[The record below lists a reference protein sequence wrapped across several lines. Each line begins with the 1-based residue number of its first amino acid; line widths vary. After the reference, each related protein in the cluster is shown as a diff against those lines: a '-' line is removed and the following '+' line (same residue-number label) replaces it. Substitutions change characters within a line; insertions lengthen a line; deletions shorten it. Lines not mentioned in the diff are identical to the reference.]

1 MAGLKR
7 FQYTEKDHAEIVADC
22 IARIKQS
29 YGENYWNDFEEDN
42 SGRMLIETFAYI
54 ADLILFYLD
63 HVANEVYLPTAME
76 RQNLLNMCKLIA
88 YQVKNAKPAHVDMTA
103 YLNKPHEYDVILP
116 QGSQL
121 ETSSGISFETD
132 EDAIIKAGDISVHVS
147 ATEGETFEDI
157 VGVSDGEANQE
168 FYLPRTSVL
177 EILSVTIAGHIWK
190 EVDSVA
196 DQLPEAE
203 VFMTE
208 LDAWGRARISFG
220 NGYAGKIPSEDE
232 DIVVTYRV
240 GGGVTGNVAP
250 HTIKTV
256 RNVAKDAINETVTV
270 YVDNESWAGGGA
282 EPESLESIKLWGPRY
297 YEAQNRCVTQ
307 RDYETI
313 AMNYEGIA
321 KVRAVTRERTG
332 EANVIRYYVLTYG
345 LTNDTVALAPQIL
358 KDNLLEY
365 LNRYKMFTD
374 WVEVEDG
381 RWREINIS
389 GTLTVSQ
396 GFNASAVVNNVKEAL
411 EKLLSI
417 EVRDMGQSLRISDV
431 YSAID
436 NVEGVVHVELS
447 DPSATVE
454 ADNDE
459 LLVLGGTDFKVIMEG
474 ASLELYEENF

>member
-22 IARIKQS
+22 IARIKQV

-42 SGRMLIETFAYI
+42 SGRMIIEVFAYVV
-54 ADLILFYLD
+54 DLLLFYLD
-63 HVANEVYLPTAME
+63 HVANESYLPTAME

-88 YQVKNAKPAHVDMTA
+88 YRVKNAKPAHVDMTV
-103 YLNKPHEYDVILP
+103 YLNKPHEYDVVLP

-121 ETSSGISFETD
+121 ETSSGVSFETD
-132 EDAIIKAGDISVHVS
+132 EDAIIKAGDTSVHVT

-177 EILSVTIAGHIWK
+177 EILTVNIAGHIWK

-196 DQLPEAE
+196 DQEPEAE
-203 VFMTE
+203 VFMVE
-208 LDAWGRARISFG
+208 IDAWGRARISFG

-240 GGGVTGNVAP
+240 GGGVIGNVAP
-250 HTIKTV
+250 QTIKTV
-256 RNVAKDAINETVTV
+256 RNIAKDAINEPVTV
-270 YVDNESWAGGGA
+270 YVNNETWAGGGA
-282 EPESLESIKLWGPRY
+282 EPESLESIRLWAPRF

-307 RDYETI
+307 RDYETL

-321 KVRAVTRERTG
+321 KARAVVKERTG
-332 EANVIRYYVLTYG
+332 EANIIRYYVLTYG
-345 LTNDTVALAPQIL
+345 LTNDKVALAPQVL
-358 KDNLLEY
+358 KDSLFEY
-365 LNRYKMFTD
+365 LNRYKMLTD
-374 WVEVEDG
+374 WIEVEDG
-381 RWREINIS
+381 RWREVDIS
-389 GTLTVSQ
+389 GTVTISQ
-396 GFNASAVVNNVKEAL
+396 GFNASVVINNVKEAL
-411 EKLLSI
+411 EKLLNI

-436 NVEGVVHVELS
+436 NVEGVVHVELA
-447 DPSATVE
+447 DPSSTVQ
-454 ADNDE
+454 ADNNE
-459 LLVLGGTDFKVIMEG
+459 LLVLGDTDFKVIMEG